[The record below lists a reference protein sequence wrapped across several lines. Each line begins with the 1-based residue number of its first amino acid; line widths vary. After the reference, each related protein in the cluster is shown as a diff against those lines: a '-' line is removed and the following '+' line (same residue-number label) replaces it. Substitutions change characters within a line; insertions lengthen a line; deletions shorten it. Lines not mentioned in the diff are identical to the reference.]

1 MSIEVSALEIY
12 CEHVRDLLWQNNGK
26 VEKSKW
32 RYVELK
38 SKGSSAIC
46 VG

>member
-26 VEKSKW
+26 VDAKKW
-32 RYVELK
+32 RYVDIK
-38 SKGSSAIC
+38 TKGQET
-46 VG
+46 